1 MCTVQVLVLYN
12 KLWSSQLTKRVSE
25 RGVGRKQGGARGR
38 GKKKRGREQEGS
50 KASEDLKSQARNS
63 GKVMDEVGKP

>member
-12 KLWSSQLTKRVSE
+12 KLWSNQLTKRVSE

-38 GKKKRGREQEGS
+38 GKKRGREQEGS
-50 KASEDLKSQARNS
+50 KASEDLKPQARNS